1 MNLMYKVEIPLLS
14 PAMTFMLILIHF
26 IKLRLLTQIER
37 EF

>member
-1 MNLMYKVEIPLLS
+1 MNLMYKVEIPLS